1 MSRGERENGER
12 EFRAGLRALGGHR
25 PDVAARS
32 LRAAVAAC
40 PASAAAA
47 LERRL
52 YWLALALLRLDQAE
66 LALKSL
72 ASAQKLRPRGN
83 ARRVYLR
90 LANDY
95 GMARRGNPDV
105 EDLYAFYSIQT
116 AAYFARKR
124 RACFDD
130 AAEKDAVVR
139 LVGDAWLALSRSGAL
154 RGLCA
159 SAKIRLFREMRIA
172 FPSFA
177 FTAGMPCRIIKA
189 DFRAKAGLRGEE
201 RCSCGSGLPYRQCC
215 GRIAGLGELKCE

>member
-1 MSRGERENGER
+1 MSIGAKDSGERD
-12 EFRAGLRALGGHR
+12 FRAGLRALGRHR
-25 PDVAARS
+25 PDMAVRS
-32 LRAAVAAC
+32 LRAAAAAC

-66 LALKSL
+66 LALKRL

-83 ARRVYLR
+83 ARLLYLR
-90 LANDY
+90 MTNDY

-139 LVGDAWLALSRSGAL
+139 LVGDAWLALSRSGVL
-154 RGLCA
+154 RGLA
-159 SAKIRLFREMRIA
+159 PSAKIRLFRESRVA
-172 FPSFA
+172 FPTFA
-177 FTAGMPCRIIKA
+177 FTAGMPCRVIKA
-189 DFRAKAGLRGEE
+189 DFRAKASLRGEE
-201 RCSCGSGLPYRQCC
+201 RCPCGSGLPYRQCC
-215 GRIAGLGELKCE
+215 GRIAGLDELKSE